1 MRRSK
6 GFTYLGLLI
15 AVALMGIGLALIGDV
30 WSTTVKR
37 ERERELL
44 FVGAQFRQ
52 AIGRYYEGSPG
63 VKQYPRKLED
73 LLEDKRFPVVKR
85 YLRKIYIDPMTS
97 KTNWGLLLQ
106 GDQILGVYSQSKDKP
121 LKIANFQ
128 VADAA
133 FADSNAYS
141 DWRFVYAPL
150 GAASAGQAALG
161 ADTQLSNAA
170 APNFNPGGTN
180 VAPPGATSP
189 MGPAP
194 MGGMPQ
200 DSWVCN
206 SARASDF
213 RACASATTNQQKQD
227 CVQAATQRYN
237 SCISTATGGTT
248 K

>member
-1 MRRSK
+1 MVEGRDRQHPLVEVLTAVVVVAAAEDDFQLAQRRRLLHCPWSDAPGLRRRDDPIVQQRGRDFVRRRPHRPGRRS
-6 GFTYLGLLI
+6 
-15 AVALMGIGLALIGDV
+15 LANKEAQIR
-30 WSTTVKR
+30 R
-37 ERERELL
+37 EHR
-44 FVGAQFRQ
+44 
-52 AIGRYYEGSPG
+52 I
-63 VKQYPRKLED
+63 PRD
-73 LLEDKRFPVVKR
+73 LP
-85 YLRKIYIDPMTS
+85 
-97 KTNWGLLLQ
+97 
-106 GDQILGVYSQSKDKP
+106 
-121 LKIANFQ
+121 
-128 VADAA
+128 ADAT

-170 APNFNPGGTN
+170 APNFNTGGTN

-200 DSWVCN
+200 DSQVCN
-206 SARASDF
+206 AARASDF
-213 RACASATTNQQKQD
+213 RACASATMSQAKQE

-237 SCISTATGGTT
+237 SCISAAGGTT

>member
-1 MRRSK
+1 V
-6 GFTYLGLLI
+6 I
-15 AVALMGIGLALIGDV
+15 
-30 WSTTVKR
+30 
-37 ERERELL
+37 
-44 FVGAQFRQ
+44 
-52 AIGRYYEGSPG
+52 
-63 VKQYPRKLED
+63 
-73 LLEDKRFPVVKR
+73 KR
-85 YLRKIYIDPMTS
+85 YLRKIYIDPMTG

-128 VADAA
+128 VADAT

-170 APNFNPGGTN
+170 APNFNTGGTN

-200 DSWVCN
+200 DSQVCN
-206 SARASDF
+206 AARASDF
-213 RACASATTNQQKQD
+213 RACAGATKSGETGVRAGGHATIQLVHQRRRRDHQVGPPQRRGD
-227 CVQAATQRYN
+227 FTRPVARASHHFEVRVERLHARRCVAPF
-237 SCISTATGGTT
+237 
-248 K
+248 